1 MTLTGSQA
9 LRGAAESFGIVTSFY
24 LATKPAPPTVVQWS
38 FVIPGMYS
46 SAAKTASTFLNIQNF
61 ARNSAVI
68 DRKIGFG
75 IYMDGSLFRVS
86 GTYFGSLDTFNNKV
100 CCNSPIAVL

>member
-1 MTLTGSQA
+1 MTLTGTQA
-9 LRGAAESFGIVTSFY
+9 LRGAADSFGIVTSFY
-24 LATKPAPPTVVQWS
+24 LATKPAPATVVQWS
-38 FVIPGMYS
+38 FVVPGMYS

-75 IYMDGSLFRVS
+75 IYMDGSLFRIG

-100 CCNSPIAVL
+100 CCTSPIAML